1 MKLSFSTR
9 GWAELN
15 WEELQDI
22 ALDQRFGGIEVY
34 NLQAQ
39 PPCWTGAALFTGTTP
54 PPPPGS
60 CGRKSW
66 PFPVLTPPVTCPG
79 RRTCCPPCWN

>member
-1 MKLSFSTR
+1 MRLSFSTR

-39 PPCWTGAALFTGTTP
+39 PALLDRGGPFHRYNAAASARQL
-54 PPPPGS
+54 
-60 CGRKSW
+60 REKSW